1 MQLCIKL
8 IWLILF
14 VFMYKKRIFG
24 LLVLGSEMVNF
35 PLRIWEYFVLKNCH
49 SEGQLALEVESLS
62 ERFCLLLKCYFLRS
76 IKEKS
81 NILLRFRIGVTNFDT
96 FPKYQIIDHQ
106 SINWYLMHFQLGGE
120 KQALCYEGGC
130 FCLPS

>member
-1 MQLCIKL
+1 
-8 IWLILF
+8 
-14 VFMYKKRIFG
+14 MYKKRIFG

-62 ERFCLLLKCYFLRS
+62 ERFCLLLKCYFITS

-81 NILLRFRIGVTNFDT
+81 DKFTQVSNWSNEFRYFSQMILVSNHRS
-96 FPKYQIIDHQ
+96 PEH
-106 SINWYLMHFQLGGE
+106 
-120 KQALCYEGGC
+120 
-130 FCLPS
+130 

>member
-1 MQLCIKL
+1 
-8 IWLILF
+8 
-14 VFMYKKRIFG
+14 
-24 LLVLGSEMVNF
+24 MVNF

-81 NILLRFRIGVTNFDT
+81 DIILRFRIGVTNFDT

-106 SINWYLMHFQLGGE
+106 SISNI
-120 KQALCYEGGC
+120 
-130 FCLPS
+130 SV